1 MLSTVCAKQSLSRVL
16 AAALVLGALG
26 QAVAHAQMSPEEIS
40 RNGGTRAKL
49 ELNVGEQ
56 RVLDADGVRSFS
68 EGNKGFI
75 DIRLT
80 RDNERFVVVGV
91 RAGATTL
98 LFIMMDGSQVT
109 YDVTVGD
116 PNAVA
121 APKSDA
127 VLKRDNIRLDFYFVQ
142 LSNTYTHSLGL
153 GWPTSLEAKTGLSVN
168 FNLQYGAL
176 SGASAVVSSSVLPRI
191 DFAQA
196 NGWAKVMR
204 RAAVITANGT
214 QANFNGGGE
223 VNVRIAG
230 GFGGSIKA
238 ISYGSQINVRPRY
251 DKDTGRIELEL
262 TADVSDLTSDNGTG
276 APGRITSTLQTIV
289 NLELGQSVMLAGL
302 TSESESNS
310 RSGIPGLSQIPI
322 LGGLF
327 GTHTTAASETQNV
340 IFIVPTVVDVVS
352 MQQRAMI
359 EEALQTYDDY
369 SGSLDYRRGLVP
381 PQTRAQ

>member
-1 MLSTVCAKQSLSRVL
+1 VPSNACVR
-16 AAALVLGALG
+16 
-26 QAVAHAQMSPEEIS
+26 QAVLLLCASTLFATHVCMAQTAGPDMTA
-40 RNGGTRAKL
+40 RGGNHRERM
-49 ELNVGEQ
+49 ELVVGEQ
-56 RVLDADGVRSFS
+56 RVLDADNVRSFS
-68 EGNKGFI
+68 EGTKGVI

-80 RDNERFVVVGV
+80 KDNERFVIVATKPGV
-91 RAGATTL
+91 TTL
-98 LFIMMDGSQVT
+98 LFLMMDGTQVN
-109 YDVTVGD
+109 YEVTVSD
-116 PNAVA
+116 PSATPLPA
-121 APKSDA
+121 RDA

-142 LSNTYTHSLGL
+142 LSNTYTHSLGI
-153 GWPTSLEAKTGLSVN
+153 GWPTSIEGRTGINVA

-176 SGASAVVSSSVLPRI
+176 SGASAVVSSTILPRL

-251 DKDTGRIELEL
+251 DKETGRIELDL
-262 TADVSDLTSDNGTG
+262 SADVSDLTSDNGTG

-302 TSESESNS
+302 TSESESKS

-327 GTHTTAASETQNV
+327 GTHTEQSSETQNV
-340 IFIVPTVVDVVS
+340 IFIVPTVLDVVS

-359 EEALQTYDDY
+359 EEALQSYDDY
-369 SGSLDYRRGLVP
+369 SGSLNYRRGLIP
-381 PQTRAQ
+381 ERARTP